1 MVCPRAAT
9 HSWRAASSEL
19 VTISPNEPLALLRKV
34 RVTKKLSLSKNAS
47 LAERTKEAR
56 LPPRSASSQWD
67 RQSNVVA
74 FAGSSN
80 REHTRL
86 MSASLCSRSKP
97 ISRTLRETP
106 PEANKSASSS
116 RSKIA
121 PTASNSARDGTLS
134 SASAEA
140 VFMSRHTANLA
151 ASAKLPC
158 ARSKSTTPAMAAL
171 STTDGAAKPVQRARY
186 ACISPSSTQFPL
198 TL

>member
-19 VTISPNEPLALLRKV
+19 VTISPNEPLALLRNV

-47 LAERTKEAR
+47 VAERTKEAR

-67 RQSNVVA
+67 RQSSDAA

-80 REHTRL
+80 REHTCA

-97 ISRTLRETP
+97 ISRTLRRAP
-106 PEANKSASSS
+106 PAANAASSS
-116 RSKIA
+116 RSKTA
-121 PTASNSARDGTLS
+121 PSAWNSASDGTGA

-158 ARSKSTTPAMAAL
+158 ARSRSTTPAMAAL
-171 STTDGAAKPVQRARY
+171 STTDGAEKPVARARY
-186 ACISPSSTQFPL
+186 ACTSPSSTHAPL